1 MALSKQTLANRRNG
15 RLGGVKTPQG
25 KAVSRLNARTHSI
38 LASALTLHD
47 HKRLRLTLAQFF
59 EELQP
64 VGAVETALVEKVALT
79 YLRLQRCAAAE
90 AEYHHACLM
99 PDLRRREDEEAPILR
114 PNALGTYSDFKPQ
127 HFEKIVT
134 LVSRYDASLTSQFL
148 KLLHELERRQ
158 AMRGDEEVKPP
169 AAANGNGRNSGEGA

>member
-25 KAVSRLNARTHSI
+25 KAVSRLNARTHGI
-38 LASALTLHD
+38 LSSALTVHD
-47 HKRLRLTLAQFF
+47 HRQLRLTLAQFF

-64 VGAVETALVEKVALT
+64 VGTVETALVEKVALT

-99 PDLRRREDEEAPILR
+99 PDLRRHDDEAPVLK
-114 PNALGTYSDFKPQ
+114 PNALGTYSDFKPR
-127 HFEKIVT
+127 HFEKIVM

-158 AMRGDEEVKPP
+158 AMRGDEDVKPP
-169 AAANGNGRNSGEGA
+169 AAAILDANTA